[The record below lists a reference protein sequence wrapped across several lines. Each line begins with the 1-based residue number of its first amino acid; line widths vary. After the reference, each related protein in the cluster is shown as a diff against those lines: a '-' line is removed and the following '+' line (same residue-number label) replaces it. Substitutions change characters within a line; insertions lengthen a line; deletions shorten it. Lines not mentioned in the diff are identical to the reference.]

1 MKVSEATSR
10 NWRRL
15 KTGTCGRL
23 RHRANKSCSEKR
35 ICPLEYI
42 DDRRNEKFAYQV
54 LRICAEHDISRRR
67 AVFSLAVNLLKQKD
81 LFHSGRAQ
89 TVLAEFSETYHRA
102 FSDIYVPENEADIL
116 GFVYQCLLTEGEK
129 SIAGSYYTPHRI
141 VESMLEDFDFSDGKT
156 FFDPCCGSGA
166 FLLAAGAE
174 LPQMLWG
181 CDKDPVAVFIA
192 RVNLLCKYREHDFIP
207 QIFCCD
213 YLAGKKTAGEGNALF
228 RQKFDLIASNPPWGA
243 EKNRSHGVKGESSGL
258 FFRRAAEQL
267 KPDGRM
273 NFLLP
278 EAVLRVKLHAGLRE
292 FILQRKLEKIVI
304 HSGSFTGVMTGYAAV
319 QISNAPPAECFEMFR
334 NGSGGKVSV
343 QDVENSTDH
352 VFAFISDTDRKIL
365 SQICAV
371 KHFFLDRS
379 DFALGIVTGDN
390 KNKVKNRLENGME
403 PVFTGKEVRAY
414 RLSPACRFLH
424 YDRKNFQQVA
434 KDEYYRA
441 PEKLVYKFISD
452 RLVFALDD
460 TRSLVLNSAN
470 ILIPHIPGMSIRTVL
485 GFLNSNV
492 LRYYYSVMFGD
503 VKILKSSLMQLP
515 FPEISGGT
523 DAEISRL
530 VDEIISGNTGAEEC
544 LQKIIYSCCKL
555 TPEQIEHVENTL
567 QFP

>member
-1 MKVSEATSR
+1 
-10 NWRRL
+10 
-15 KTGTCGRL
+15 
-23 RHRANKSCSEKR
+23 
-35 ICPLEYI
+35 
-42 DDRRNEKFAYQV
+42 
-54 LRICAEHDISRRR
+54 
-67 AVFSLAVNLLKQKD
+67 
-81 LFHSGRAQ
+81 
-89 TVLAEFSETYHRA
+89 
-102 FSDIYVPENEADIL
+102 
-116 GFVYQCLLTEGEK
+116 
-129 SIAGSYYTPHRI
+129 
-141 VESMLEDFDFSDGKT
+141 
-156 FFDPCCGSGA
+156 
-166 FLLAAGAE
+166 
-174 LPQMLWG
+174 
-181 CDKDPVAVFIA
+181 
-192 RVNLLCKYREHDFIP
+192 
-207 QIFCCD
+207 
-213 YLAGKKTAGEGNALF
+213 
-228 RQKFDLIASNPPWGA
+228 
-243 EKNRSHGVKGESSGL
+243 
-258 FFRRAAEQL
+258 
-267 KPDGRM
+267 
-273 NFLLP
+273 
-278 EAVLRVKLHAGLRE
+278 
-292 FILQRKLEKIVI
+292 
-304 HSGSFTGVMTGYAAV
+304 
-319 QISNAPPAECFEMFR
+319 MFR

-343 QDVENSTDH
+343 QDVENSKDH

-424 YDRKNFQQVA
+424 YDRKNFQQAA

-441 PEKLVYKFISD
+441 PEKLVYKFISG

-555 TPEQIEHVENTL
+555 TPEQIEHVENTV